1 MSSEH
6 LHHAPR
12 THQPRF
18 VPGVYNYC
26 DRWCERCRFQT
37 RCRLFRDRQRMEAAL
52 NAGLDAAAAAALV
65 NAEDD
70 AEMEEE
76 GPAAP
81 GSERAEFLAIVAA
94 ANEEPSAEETAR
106 IAEAFD
112 RRHARQKAHPL
123 SVAAEEYAEITD
135 GVTRV
140 LRPMLEA
147 SRDPVALAAL
157 EAIEHFAWL
166 IAIKTWRATGALVMQ
181 PEDAD
186 DLHDEEFQLSDANG
200 CAKLVRTIAGE
211 SREAWQVLASVG
223 SVAADGVPAA
233 MVRRLEDLAA
243 RLAVAFP
250 GAMAFV
256 RPGLDEEGA
265 DP

>member
-1 MSSEH
+1 
-6 LHHAPR
+6 
-12 THQPRF
+12 
-18 VPGVYNYC
+18 
-26 DRWCERCRFQT
+26 
-37 RCRLFRDRQRMEAAL
+37 MEAAL

-65 NAEDD
+65 DEEDD
-70 AEMEEE
+70 AEVEEE
-76 GPAAP
+76 GAAAS

-123 SVAAEEYAEITD
+123 SIAAEEYAEITD
-135 GVTRV
+135 GITRA

-147 SRDPVALAAL
+147 SRDPVAHAAL

-200 CAKLVRTIAGE
+200 CAKLVRTIANE

-223 SVAADGVPAA
+223 SVATDGVPAA
-233 MVRRLEDLAA
+233 MVRRLEDLAT

-256 RPGLDEEGA
+256 RPGFDEEGA